1 MSVKSFREFFYAIII
16 LMFALFVFNSIQFK
30 RSTELTMAGA
40 CWLLKKAD
48 VMKKFHIGQFL
59 NLVRKLHH
67 LSRVFCRCEQL
78 GWSTLAQKTSK
89 FIVPLVL

>member
-1 MSVKSFREFFYAIII
+1 
-16 LMFALFVFNSIQFK
+16 MFAWFVFNSIQFK

-59 NLVRKLHH
+59 NLVRKLQH
-67 LSRVFCRCEQL
+67 LSRVFWRYELQ
-78 GWSTLAQKTSK
+78 GRSTKAQINIKIYSAFG
-89 FIVPLVL
+89 FIVTN